1 MKTKHGTS
9 IVAMTSCVAVSVSSL
24 ALADTCKV
32 NVQPGVY
39 SAIGTPPPPP
49 GIEGWKFREEL
60 AKPSAALDLPPVG
73 KGKTPWLENRISRC
87 FFSPIKRP
95 PFNRDE
101 LMDDVDYY
109 PDAYL
114 RRLANEGVN
123 GLWLSVQLRGLA
135 ETSFTKPD
143 PGRDRRIAKLRRT
156 VDKCAKHGIKIFLFM
171 IEPKLVR
178 QGDPFAAAHPEV
190 LRGSKVD
197 FLVQGR
203 SLCAS
208 EPVVEQYLYESVRDV
223 FSRVPGLGG
232 MINISNGERYT
243 TCLSSAMPVGP
254 YKIKCP
260 KCAGQE
266 PWQLH
271 LRHIGPM
278 VRGMRDAAPDARF
291 LSWFY
296 QPQPPSTRNAWVYE
310 CARHVPDGVTFLFN
324 FESGSERVQEGK
336 VRHGGDYWLSCPG
349 PAAPFANVA
358 AAAREAG
365 TRLGAKIQMAC
376 SHEVATVP
384 FVPVP
389 GLLYRKFKAMK
400 SEGVK
405 DVMLCWYFGNS
416 PGLMNRAAGELAY
429 EDFAEDEDAFLLR
442 LAREEWGEDAPK
454 LAKLWR
460 KFSDGYA
467 NYPLSI
473 NVQYYGPFH
482 SSVNW
487 PLLPDIELKS
497 LARTWKPLEAP
508 SGDFIGECLQDFSL
522 VDAFELSKK
531 MCAELYERDS
541 DGGDLLDSL
550 RAKYANDRDRRLDL
564 GVMEALRLLFAGAK
578 DVFEFYLL
586 RRDAIFAS
594 RAGDLD
600 TAKSAA
606 AKMDAILVR
615 QMEASR
621 KMIPLCRDDSRLGF
635 HSEAE
640 SHQFTAESLEW
651 RIGALEK
658 SRRRLDE
665 IRAELNAGRPWPL
678 SERERSAPAMVAT
691 RDADGNVVV
700 EGDALGS
707 NYILVYT
714 TDLCGSERFRKY
726 AATVGDGKF
735 RVVVPAADVPSDPRL
750 APAWIAIYRMG
761 AANWPDVPDFRDGKD
776 SARLNIGMV
785 CGDNYGRLLLK

>member
-1 MKTKHGTS
+1 
-9 IVAMTSCVAVSVSSL
+9 MTSCVAVAVSSL
-24 ALADTCKV
+24 ALAGTRTVDAQT
-32 NVQPGVY
+32 GVY

-60 AKPSAALDLPPVG
+60 ARPSAALGLPPVG

-101 LMDDVDYY
+101 LVDDIDYY

-123 GLWLSVQLRGLA
+123 GLWLSVVLRDIA
-135 ETSFTKPD
+135 ETSLTRPD
-143 PGRDRRIAKLRRT
+143 AGRDRRIAKLRQT
-156 VDKCAKHGIKIFLFM
+156 VDKCAKYGIRVFLFM
-171 IEPKLVR
+171 IEPKLLR
-178 QGDPFAAAHPEV
+178 HDDQFAIAHPEAV
-190 LRGSKVD
+190 RKREGVSNSEW
-197 FLVQGR
+197 R
-203 SLCAS
+203 NMCAS
-208 EPVVEQYLYESVRDV
+208 EPVVEQYLYESVKDV
-223 FSRVPGLGG
+223 FSCVPGLGG
-232 MINISNGERYT
+232 MINISSGERYT
-243 TCLSSAMPVGP
+243 TCLSSAKPVGP
-254 YKIKCP
+254 YRIECP
-260 KCAGQE
+260 KCAKEE

-271 LRHIGPM
+271 LRQIGPM
-278 VRGMRDAAPDARF
+278 VRGMREAAPDAKF
-291 LSWFY
+291 ITWFY
-296 QPQPPSTRNAWVYE
+296 HPQPPSARNAWVYE
-310 CARHVPDGVTFLFN
+310 CAKHVPDGATFLFN
-324 FESGSERVQEGK
+324 FESGAERVQEGK
-336 VRHGGDYWLSCPG
+336 VRHGGDYWLSYPG

-389 GLLYRKFKAMK
+389 GLLYRKYKAMK
-400 SEGVK
+400 SAGVK

-429 EDFAEDEDAFLLR
+429 EDFAEGEDEFLLR

-487 PLLPDIELKS
+487 PLLPDVELKS

-508 SGDFIGECLQDFSL
+508 SGDFVGECLQDFSL
-522 VDAFELSKK
+522 ADAFELSRK

-541 DGGDLLDSL
+541 GGGDLLDNL
-550 RAKYANDRDRRLDL
+550 RAKYAGDRDRRLDL

-578 DVFEFYLL
+578 DVFEFYIL
-586 RRDAIFAS
+586 RRDALFAS
-594 RAGDLD
+594 RAGDLG

-606 AKMDAILVR
+606 EKMDVILVR

-640 SHQFTAESLEW
+640 AHQFTAESLEW

-658 SRRRLDE
+658 SRLRLCE
-665 IRAELNAGRPWPL
+665 IRAELDVGRPWPL
-678 SERERSAPAMVAT
+678 SEKERSAPVMAASK
-691 RDADGNVVV
+691 DAGGNIVV

-707 NYILVYT
+707 KEILVYT
-714 TDLCGSERFRKY
+714 ADLCGSESFRSYEADIADGRFR
-726 AATVGDGKF
+726 A
-735 RVVVPAADVPSDPRL
+735 VVPAADIPSDPRL
-750 APAWIAIYRMG
+750 APAWIAIDRCN
-761 AANWPDVPDFRDGKD
+761 AANWPDVPDFREGKD
-776 SARLNIGMV
+776 SRLRIGV
-785 CGDNYGRLLLK
+785 VSGDNYGRLVVK